1 VLTVLYMDG
10 LRIDRVG
17 LRLLSGETP
26 EDPA

>member
-17 LRLLSGETP
+17 LRLLGDGAES
-26 EDPA
+26 